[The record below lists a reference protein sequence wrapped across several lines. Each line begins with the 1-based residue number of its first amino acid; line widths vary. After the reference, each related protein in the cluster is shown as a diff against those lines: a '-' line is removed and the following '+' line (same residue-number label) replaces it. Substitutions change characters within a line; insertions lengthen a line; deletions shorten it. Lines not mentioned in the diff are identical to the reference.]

1 MSKAKQI
8 AEYLDG
14 SFDFHPPYSGDF
26 NIDLSNKV
34 TEASNELR
42 RLSELNAVLLNAVEE
57 ARNWHQG
64 DAWQESTNPS
74 EVAAWEEQMQN
85 LDNVIKQAKEQQ

>member
-1 MSKAKQI
+1 MSKAKEI

-34 TEASNELR
+34 IEASNELR
-42 RLSELNAVLLNAVEE
+42 RLSELNEKMLVVLKKASV
-57 ARNWHQG
+57 WHRG
-64 DAWQESTNPS
+64 DKWRDSDYPAECL
-74 EVAAWEEQMQN
+74 AWEVQMQN
-85 LDNVIKQAKEQQ
+85 LDNVIKEAKEQQ

>member
-1 MSKAKQI
+1 MSKAKEI

-34 TEASNELR
+34 IEASNELR
-42 RLSELNAVLLNAVEE
+42 RLSELNALLLNAVVD
-57 ARNWHQG
+57 AKNWHRG
-64 DAWQESTNPS
+64 DSWRNSSLPA
-74 EVAAWEEQMQN
+74 EVAAWEKQMQN
-85 LDNVIKQAKEQQ
+85 LDNVIKEAKEQQ